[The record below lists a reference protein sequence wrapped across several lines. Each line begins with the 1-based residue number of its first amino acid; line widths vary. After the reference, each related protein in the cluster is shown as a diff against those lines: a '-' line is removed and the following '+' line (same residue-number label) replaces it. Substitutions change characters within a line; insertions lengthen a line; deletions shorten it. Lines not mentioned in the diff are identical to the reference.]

1 MSIRHN
7 RPVAVAAALALGLA
21 LAGCGTNGGAAN
33 SSLYSVKQPVVE
45 RNNHTLDLAAGVGGL
60 AISEQQRL
68 VDWFTT
74 MDLRYG
80 DRIALDG
87 ATMSDAVRDDVA
99 KIAGRYGLLLSDGAP
114 VTGGSLQPGTVRVVV
129 TRSRAYVPG
138 CPDWEGRSAASF
150 ENKTTAG
157 FGCSVN
163 SNVAA
168 MVADPQHLLEGAQ
181 GSGETVV
188 MSSTK
193 AIQTYRSQTPSGSG
207 GLPDVGTQ

>member
-21 LAGCGTNGGAAN
+21 LAGCGTNGGIAN
-33 SSLYSVKQPVVE
+33 RSLYSVKQPVVE

-99 KIAGRYGLLLSDGAP
+99 RIAGRYGLLLSEGAP

-138 CPDWEGRSAASF
+138 CPDWEGRSASTF
-150 ENKTTAG
+150 ENKTTSG